1 MISLYCA
8 SKFALE
14 GFTEAPAY
22 ELASQN
28 IGVKLFI
35 PHGGVTGANCSE
47 KSAAE
52 GGKGPLSATMT
63 ISSMAPIRLT
73 PSWSRRDR

>member
-35 PHGGVTGANCSE
+35 PHGGVTGAYCSE

-52 GGKGPLSATMT
+52 GGKGPLSPGLCTRSA
-63 ISSMAPIRLT
+63 
-73 PSWSRRDR
+73 RRALVPLE